1 MFYFFI
7 HGSSSILFY
16 FSTYFDIIF
25 IFNLL

>member
-16 FSTYFDIIF
+16 ISTYFDIFF
-25 IFNLL
+25 ILDLL